1 MAPHFG
7 VGDWRFIAE
16 QTGNEM
22 DPAKLMILVERL
34 CCALE
39 GERRQKS
46 QLAATLQGNDPRS
59 FLGNSAL
66 HPTT

>member
-1 MAPHFG
+1 
-7 VGDWRFIAE
+7 
-16 QTGNEM
+16 M

-46 QLAATLQGNDPRS
+46 QLAATLQGNDLRS
-59 FLGNSAL
+59 FLGN
-66 HPTT
+66 

>member
-46 QLAATLQGNDPRS
+46 QLAATPPGE
-59 FLGNSAL
+59 
-66 HPTT
+66 

>member
-1 MAPHFG
+1 
-7 VGDWRFIAE
+7 
-16 QTGNEM
+16 M

-34 CCALE
+34 CWALE

-59 FLGNSAL
+59 FLGN
-66 HPTT
+66 